1 MSTSLIHCLVFAA
14 LIGGSLAQN
23 VSTNTGT
30 PEQYADNLRFATYTL
45 ISLASLV
52 FAIAVYRFALSGVR
66 YLRTITSFNNSTQNY
81 FRVPNPWFSTAKE
94 YVLYAPL
101 FRSRHMRELQLFR
114 RWGMGVLPTRLQTLF
129 LIGLI
134 GMNVGL
140 CVAGIGWSQAGTEV
154 ISVHLRNRTG
164 TLAVVNL
171 IPLVIMAGRN
181 NPLIKMLNVSFDTFN
196 MAHRWFGRIMVAEAV
211 AHTVAWA
218 VEKVNTGMNS
228 HNLMEDIVANV
239 VQLVGKALTRVFAQ
253 VN

>member
-1 MSTSLIHCLVFAA
+1 M
-14 LIGGSLAQN
+14 
-23 VSTNTGT
+23 NTGT

-228 HNLMEDIVANV
+228 HNPMEDIAANV